1 MVDNVLSLRDN
12 RQGQANLNYFCTEVI
27 SAMINDV
34 LKDAESRM
42 KGAIHALEEDLGTIR
57 TGRAST
63 ALVEK
68 LMVPY
73 YGTPTPLYQMATI
86 NVPEA
91 QLLTIQPFDKNSLRD
106 IEKAIQASELGLNPN
121 NDGTLIRLALP
132 PLTQERRKEL
142 VKVVH
147 HRLEEAKVAVRNIR
161 RSAIDDIREFEK
173 ESLISEDDSRRGQED
188 MQKLTDKYSELVDS
202 TGKRK
207 EQDIMA
213 V

>member
-1 MVDNVLSLRDN
+1 
-12 RQGQANLNYFCTEVI
+12 
-27 SAMINDV
+27 MINDV

-42 KGAIHALEEDLGTIR
+42 KGAIHALDEDLGTIR
-57 TGRAST
+57 TGRASPT
-63 ALVEK
+63 LVEK
-68 LMVPY
+68 LMVEY

-91 QLLTIQPFDKNSLRD
+91 QLITIKPFDKSSLRD

-121 NDGTLIRLALP
+121 NDGTLIRLVLP

-142 VKVVH
+142 TKVVH
-147 HRLEEAKVAVRNIR
+147 HRIEEAKVAVRNIR

-173 ESLISEDDSRRGQED
+173 ESLISEDDSHRGQED
-188 MQKLTDKYSELVDS
+188 IQKLTDRYTELVEEK
-202 TGKRK
+202 GKHK
-207 EQDIMA
+207 EQEIMA